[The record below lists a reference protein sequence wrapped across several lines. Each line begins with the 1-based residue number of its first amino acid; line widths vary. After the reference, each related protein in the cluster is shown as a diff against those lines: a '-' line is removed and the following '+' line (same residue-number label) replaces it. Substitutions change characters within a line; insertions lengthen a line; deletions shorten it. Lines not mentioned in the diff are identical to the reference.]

1 MSQST
6 ESIQAATGTQEA
18 EVNIAAHT
26 FAKAL
31 SESAEFKAFEQA
43 SERLKQDKTA
53 LEAIQAFQNQQKSL
67 QVMLMLNAVSEK
79 DQVEMNRLQNAFM
92 NEPSVSAYLKAQ
104 DELTTLCKAAAALLS
119 ERIGLSFAAACGPG
133 SC

>member
-1 MSQST
+1 MSQSSET
-6 ESIQAATGTQEA
+6 IQFATDTQEA
-18 EVNIAAHT
+18 EVQVATHT
-26 FAKAL
+26 FATAL
-31 SESAEFKAFEQA
+31 AESDEFKAFKQA
-43 SERLKQDKTA
+43 AERLKQDKTA
-53 LEAIQAFQNQQKSL
+53 LEAIQAFQYQQKSL

-79 DQVEMNRLQNAFM
+79 DQAEMDRLQNAFM